1 MWQFWIAFNEDETEW
16 VSDRFPFKT
25 NKVPKLPLTL
35 KWLRRIVL
43 TDFLS
48 CFLSSHRMPWKRRTT
63 LMRTTCKALL
73 AWQQQHVHLHP
84 QTTVIPTIL
93 LVVIRL
99 PQMHR
104 ADIFCMFYIALDHYI
119 HVFLFFEFCLWWIL
133 DIIKKMSE
141 NKSCEFVFNTYATHA
156 C

>member
-1 MWQFWIAFNEDETEW
+1 
-16 VSDRFPFKT
+16 
-25 NKVPKLPLTL
+25 
-35 KWLRRIVL
+35 
-43 TDFLS
+43 
-48 CFLSSHRMPWKRRTT
+48 
-63 LMRTTCKALL
+63 MRTTCKALL

-119 HVFLFFEFCLWWIL
+119 HVFLFFEFCL
-133 DIIKKMSE
+133 
-141 NKSCEFVFNTYATHA
+141 
-156 C
+156 